1 MAKAQEY
8 AVFKDGSK
16 QYKVA
21 KGDVVD
27 VDLRDAEPGAVIT
40 FDNVMLL
47 RTKDDVQIGQ
57 PVLAGVKVN
66 AKVEGLVAGDKVYA
80 YRYARRKG
88 FHKKVGHRQKYTRV
102 TITEISAL

>member
-1 MAKAQEY
+1 VAKAEEY

-27 VDLRDAEPGAVIT
+27 VDVRDAEPGAVIT
-40 FDNVMLL
+40 FDNVLLL
-47 RTKDDVQIGQ
+47 RKKDDVQIGR
-57 PVLAGVKVN
+57 PVLAGVKVS
-66 AKVEGLVAGDKVYA
+66 AKVEGPVAGDKVFA
-80 YRYARRKG
+80 YRYKRRKG
-88 FHKKVGHRQKYTRV
+88 FHKKIGHRQKYTRV